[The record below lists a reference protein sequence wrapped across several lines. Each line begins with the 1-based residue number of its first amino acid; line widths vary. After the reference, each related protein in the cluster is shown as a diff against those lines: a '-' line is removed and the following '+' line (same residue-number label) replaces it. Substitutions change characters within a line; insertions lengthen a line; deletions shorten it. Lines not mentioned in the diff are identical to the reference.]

1 MTTYLIVFDNH
12 PPLWVTA
19 PSPTAAREKSQDHLL
34 DYGHRVRIT
43 HVLTDAEE
51 REGETSR

>member
-19 PSPTAAREKSQDHLL
+19 QSPSAAREKSQDHLL
-34 DYGHRVRIT
+34 DYGHRVKIT
-43 HVLTDAEE
+43 HVLEE
-51 REGETSR
+51 AKEGETK